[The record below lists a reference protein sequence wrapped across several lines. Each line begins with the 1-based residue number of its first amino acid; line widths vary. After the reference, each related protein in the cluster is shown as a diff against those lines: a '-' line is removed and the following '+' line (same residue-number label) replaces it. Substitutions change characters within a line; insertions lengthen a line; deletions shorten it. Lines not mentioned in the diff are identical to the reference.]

1 MILWINCPI
10 ICNHSIPNCPVEFI
24 NIRKKDIIKHN
35 NTFLAF
41 ISYCNQTDVVLPR
54 KQSSQ
59 VDQTMKKRKK
69 DISKWYVAFCRWV
82 RGCTVTCQEKYCI
95 VWYSILCVVELVKV
109 PDSTEQYWTW
119 PTNWIGKARQ
129 KMASLKWGIIKPAG

>member
-1 MILWINCPI
+1 MIFWINCPI
-10 ICNHSIPNCPVEFI
+10 ICNYSKPNCSVEFI

-35 NTFLAF
+35 DTFLAF

-69 DISKWYVAFCRWV
+69 IFQNDMWPWV
-82 RGCTVTCQEKYCI
+82 WGYTDTGQEKYCI

-109 PDSTEQYWTW
+109 PDSTEQYWTSS
-119 PTNWIGKARQ
+119 TNWNGKARQ

>member
-59 VDQTMKKRKK
+59 VDGIKLWKREKKIFQNDMWPSVDEYGGAPLLVRK
-69 DISKWYVAFCRWV
+69 S
-82 RGCTVTCQEKYCI
+82 TVLFGTVFY
-95 VWYSILCVVELVKV
+95 
-109 PDSTEQYWTW
+109 
-119 PTNWIGKARQ
+119 A
-129 KMASLKWGIIKPAG
+129 